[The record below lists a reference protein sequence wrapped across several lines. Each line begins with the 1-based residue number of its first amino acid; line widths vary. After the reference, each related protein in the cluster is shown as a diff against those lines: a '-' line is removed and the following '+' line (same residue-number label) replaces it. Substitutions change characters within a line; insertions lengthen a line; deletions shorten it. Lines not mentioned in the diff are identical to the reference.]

1 MHDEKLRKR
10 AHLMISTVFIIFILL
25 FRSINSTSVIDA
37 IYILVSYTYGPLLG
51 LYSFGLLTKYR
62 ANDKVVP
69 YIAVTSPFI
78 CYGLDILMQRFFA
91 YHFGYE
97 LLMLNGTLTFLGLYL
112 TRINQ
117 KELA

>member
-1 MHDEKLRKR
+1 
-10 AHLMISTVFIIFILL
+10 MISTVFIIFILL

-97 LLMLNGTLTFLGLYL
+97 LLMLNGALTFLGLYL

-117 KELA
+117 KQLAEKSLTD